1 MVLDVSFPDSLL
13 GLMKEVFCLRA
24 AGGRQDGDDGAVDE
38 DDEDEHE
45 DKYDEDT
52 HQ

>member
-1 MVLDVSFPDSLL
+1 MSFPDSLL

-38 DDEDEHE
+38 DDKDEHE
-45 DKYDEDT
+45 DIE
-52 HQ
+52 

>member
-1 MVLDVSFPDSLL
+1 MSFPDSLL

>member
-45 DKYDEDT
+45 DIE
-52 HQ
+52 